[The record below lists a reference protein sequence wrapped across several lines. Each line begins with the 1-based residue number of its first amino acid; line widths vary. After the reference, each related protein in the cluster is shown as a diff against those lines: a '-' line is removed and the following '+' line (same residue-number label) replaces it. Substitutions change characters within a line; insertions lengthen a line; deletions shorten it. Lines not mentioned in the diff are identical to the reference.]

1 MMLEEL
7 QRRNYSTITTHN
19 YLRVVTEFAKYFGKP
34 PDRLGLNELR
44 TYQAYLL
51 RERKLTPGSVVNQ
64 VAALRF
70 FFVKTLKRHQ
80 FRDFLPYPQDRRRL
94 PTVLSREEV
103 ARLID
108 AAGNLFRRTLLMTL
122 YGTGMRRSELASLK
136 VGDIDSQR
144 MIIRVVAGKGGK
156 DRDLP
161 LSSALL
167 ETLREYWQWRKPKLY
182 MFPTRTRGRTLDQ
195 PISDKTVWIA
205 CREAARQAGIKKR
218 ITPHTLRH
226 SWATHLLE
234 AGTDLRTIQV
244 LLGHGDLEN
253 TAQYL
258 HLSQRHLQTVVNPLD
273 GISLT
278 DTQNISRSFK
288 RKNKNDSAHP
298 RGGRHSAHARRSFP
312 GSVSIELWR
321 PATQSLSCHSA
332 LPYRCPRRPSRCLPL
347 SATEFLRR
355 FFLHVLPKGF
365 VRIRPFGF
373 LANRF
378 RASRLALGRQL
389 LAYSGSS
396 EHEVR
401 AHDVPESSSPWHCPR
416 CGASII

>member
-7 QRRNYSTITTHN
+7 QRRNYSAITTRN
-19 YLRVVTEFAKYFGKP
+19 YLRVVTEFAKHFGKP

-51 RERKLTPGSVVNQ
+51 RERKLTPGTVINQ

-103 ARLID
+103 SRLIN

-122 YGTGMRRSELASLK
+122 YGTGMRRAELAHLK
-136 VGDIDSQR
+136 VSDIDSQR

-161 LSSALL
+161 LSPALL
-167 ETLREYWQWRKPKLY
+167 ETLREYWRWRKPKLY
-182 MFPTRTRGRTLDQ
+182 LFPTRTLGRRLDQ
-195 PISDKTVWIA
+195 SISDKTVWIA
-205 CREAARQAGIKKR
+205 CREAARRAGISKR
-218 ITPHTLRH
+218 VTPHTLRH

-244 LLGHGDLEN
+244 LLGHGDLET

-258 HLSQRHLQTVVNPLD
+258 HLSQRHLQSVVNPLD
-273 GISLT
+273 DLSLAS
-278 DTQNISRSFK
+278 TQNISRNFR
-288 RKNKNDSAHP
+288 RKKQ
-298 RGGRHSAHARRSFP
+298 
-312 GSVSIELWR
+312 E
-321 PATQSLSCHSA
+321 
-332 LPYRCPRRPSRCLPL
+332 
-347 SATEFLRR
+347 
-355 FFLHVLPKGF
+355 
-365 VRIRPFGF
+365 
-373 LANRF
+373 
-378 RASRLALGRQL
+378 
-389 LAYSGSS
+389 
-396 EHEVR
+396 
-401 AHDVPESSSPWHCPR
+401 
-416 CGASII
+416 